1 MSIPAGSTTHVDA
14 KHGDPGPPPR
24 STRHSGSNVGAALGA
39 VLGAPVTGRT
49 MAMHPSLR
57 RRSTLGRAH
66 HASTMDWHAS
76 LATSPPAHAVAPQG
90 EPGPGAKRIPH
101 ALCDGEA
108 LGDAVGATLGA
119 AVTGLDVGHIDG
131 AVDVGDELGASV
143 RASPKNRQ
151 PSSLVSGKA
160 ASQYRSMLR
169 RHADDAA
176 SAMQTGS

>member
-1 MSIPAGSTTHVDA
+1 
-14 KHGDPGPPPR
+14 
-24 STRHSGSNVGAALGA
+24 
-39 VLGAPVTGRT
+39 

-66 HASTMDWHAS
+66 HASTTDWHAS

-131 AVDVGDELGASV
+131 AVDVGAVDVGDELGASV

-176 SAMQTGS
+176 SAIQTGS

>member
-1 MSIPAGSTTHVDA
+1 
-14 KHGDPGPPPR
+14 
-24 STRHSGSNVGAALGA
+24 
-39 VLGAPVTGRT
+39 

-57 RRSTLGRAH
+57 RRSTLGRAN
-66 HASTMDWHAS
+66 HAPTTDWHAS

-131 AVDVGDELGASV
+131 AVDVGAVDVGDELGASV

>member
-1 MSIPAGSTTHVDA
+1 MFGELVGLDVGHRVVGAVVGASVSCSPNVWQPSSFSSSAAPAQCLLTTARHAVPAGSARHA
-14 KHGDPGPPPR
+14 AAWHGDAGPVPKR
-24 STRHSGSNVGAALGA
+24 TRHS
-39 VLGAPVTGRT
+39 
-49 MAMHPSLR
+49 
-57 RRSTLGRAH
+57 
-66 HASTMDWHAS
+66 
-76 LATSPPAHAVAPQG
+76 
-90 EPGPGAKRIPH
+90 
-101 ALCDGEA
+101 GEA

-119 AVTGLDVGHIDG
+119 AVTGLDVGHIDGAVDVG

>member
-1 MSIPAGSTTHVDA
+1 
-14 KHGDPGPPPR
+14 
-24 STRHSGSNVGAALGA
+24 
-39 VLGAPVTGRT
+39 
-49 MAMHPSLR
+49 
-57 RRSTLGRAH
+57 
-66 HASTMDWHAS
+66 MDWHAS

-119 AVTGLDVGHIDG
+119 AVTGLDVGRIDGAVDVG

-160 ASQYRSMLR
+160 ASQYRSILR